1 MAQKETYL
9 TRDGLARL
17 ESELNHL
24 RTVRRIEVTERL
36 HNAKELTGT
45 EESSDYE
52 DAKTEQ
58 AFVEGRILELETI
71 LNNPVIID
79 EHHAEDGRVSIG
91 TRFTVRGESGEE
103 DSYALVGTTE
113 ADATHGRISNE
124 SPVGSAVIGH
134 KVGDT
139 VEVSIPHGTISYT
152 IVSIE

>member
-52 DAKTEQ
+52 DAKREQ

-71 LNNPVIID
+71 LKNPVIID

>member
-9 TRDGLARL
+9 TSDALARL
-17 ESELNHL
+17 ESELDHL
-24 RTVRRIEVTERL
+24 RNVRRIEVTERL

-52 DAKTEQ
+52 DAKREQ

-71 LNNPVIID
+71 LKNPVIID